1 LRDPEKAKKLQ
12 VGFLAMKKDGSPRG
26 ILYSERLYLCR
37 TFGSEEKYMNQKAGL
52 ADGKKHT

>member
-12 VGFLAMKKDGSPRG
+12 VGFLAMKKDGSHGAFCIQKALLMPYIRPQKK
-26 ILYSERLYLCR
+26 
-37 TFGSEEKYMNQKAGL
+37 KYMNQKAGL